1 MHEIPVGPEIIA
13 LVAEGWP
20 WTNKELNSH
29 LSSPADILLYLRLRQ
44 LNPSSTM
51 PRCPSG
57 MFHSALSG
65 RRKLSPPLVVFPDA
79 VTSGLFWWE
88 ELKVNLSDLL
98 E

>member
-20 WTNKELNSH
+20 WTNEELNSH

-57 MFHSALSG
+57 DVSFGSFWTQETISTTRGLSRCSYKWLVLVG
-65 RRKLSPPLVVFPDA
+65 RAQS
-79 VTSGLFWWE
+79 
-88 ELKVNLSDLL
+88 
-98 E
+98 